1 MNQFLS
7 IQIGDL
13 IGFSHRGDWTT
24 GEVVEIDPQHPVHDP
39 ADHAEFCQAFT
50 VRTDSG
56 ETVTVP
62 QIADQ
67 PPF

>member
-24 GEVVEIDPQHPVHDP
+24 GEVVEIAHSTRSMTQQTMRSSARRSPS
-39 ADHAEFCQAFT
+39 ELTQA
-50 VRTDSG
+50 R
-56 ETVTVP
+56 P
-62 QIADQ
+62 
-67 PPF
+67 